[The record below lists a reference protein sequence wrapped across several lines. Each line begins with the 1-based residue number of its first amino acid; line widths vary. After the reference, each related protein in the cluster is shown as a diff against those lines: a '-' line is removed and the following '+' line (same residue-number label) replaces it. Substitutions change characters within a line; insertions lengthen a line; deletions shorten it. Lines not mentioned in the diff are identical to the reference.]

1 MTEPKKKVRTKKVE
15 VTPKKEEVQT
25 KLRIKVRAFDHN
37 VIDQATKKIMETLV
51 KAGAEVKGPIPLP
64 TEMKRYVVNRSTFI
78 DKDSRDQYEI
88 RVHHRLIDITNPN
101 PKAIDALTSL
111 QMPAGVDIEVKM

>member
-1 MTEPKKKVRTKKVE
+1 MTEPKKKTKKE
-15 VTPKKEEVQT
+15 AAPKEKEAHS

-37 VIDQATKKIMETLV
+37 VIDQATKKIIETLV

-88 RVHHRLIDITNPN
+88 RVHHRLIDISNPN